1 MTETA
6 PTNEDLNGLFDEV
19 QVLCGGLDNSLVDE
33 TAEIEDHFSDDE
45 LRELLTSVMVFIRS
59 NEEPSEADRAR
70 ITEEV
75 RGKINMAIRKRKEPE
90 APLEE
95 FSAESEEDAASGE
108 IRDSPHASK
117 SQRFDRNPRGTS
129 RAPSRN
135 RGARTGD

>member
-6 PTNEDLNGLFDEV
+6 PTTEDLKALFDEV

-75 RGKINMAIRKRKEPE
+75 RGKINMAILRRE
-90 APLEE
+90 AP
-95 FSAESEEDAASGE
+95 GG
-108 IRDSPHASK
+108 
-117 SQRFDRNPRGTS
+117 QRT
-129 RAPSRN
+129 
-135 RGARTGD
+135 